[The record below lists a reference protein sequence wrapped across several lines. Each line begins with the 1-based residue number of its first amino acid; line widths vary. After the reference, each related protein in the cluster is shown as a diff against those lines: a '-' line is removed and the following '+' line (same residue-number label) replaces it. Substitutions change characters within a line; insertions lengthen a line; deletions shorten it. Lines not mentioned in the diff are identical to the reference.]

1 MLIMLIM
8 LMMIMIMMIPMM
20 MNCQNLQTWC
30 WLNIVEQWAK
40 VWWQEVFWER
50 LLKEGTDLKSI
61 LTGEKKPMKELSA
74 KKNVY
79 KSVTWVSGGPDS
91 RVLIEGSTSTVQQ
104 RLRICD
110 GGRLTCPVAPDDDLN
125 YKRPLYDSK
134 VIVRMEEL
142 KDDLML
148 NSLKMRR

>member
-1 MLIMLIM
+1 MLIM

-40 VWWQEVFWER
+40 VWRQEVFWER
-50 LLKEGTDLKSI
+50 LLKEGTDWRKETYERVVGKKS
-61 LTGEKKPMKELSA
+61 
-74 KKNVY
+74 VY

-125 YKRPLYDSK
+125 YKRPLFDSK

-142 KDDLML
+142 EGDLML

>member
-1 MLIMLIM
+1 MHADNADNDDTNDDEL
-8 LMMIMIMMIPMM
+8 PKSFS
-20 MNCQNLQTWC
+20 
-30 WLNIVEQWAK
+30 LNVDSTLLNNEQK
-40 VWWQEVFWER
+40 FGGRRFFEKDFWK
-50 LLKEGTDLKSI
+50 KEQ
-61 LTGEKKPMKELSA
+61 TGEKKPMKELSA

-142 KDDLML
+142 KGDLML